1 MNAIAKLRE
10 DVAFRQA
17 NDQQA
22 SAEREQ
28 LEETQ
33 QQFTATNLGYN
44 SDRQAYELRKPGG
57 AIVFATNFSATG
69 ADGTGDTVQLSQ
81 LQGRSIFRGRP

>member
-1 MNAIAKLRE
+1 MSALDKLQE

-17 NDQQA
+17 SEQQA
-22 SAEREQ
+22 SADRQ
-28 LEETQ
+28 RMEESQ

-44 SDRQAYELRKPGG
+44 SDRQAYELKLPGG
-57 AIVFATNFSATG
+57 AIVFATSFSATG
-69 ADGTGDTVQLSQ
+69 ADGVGDTVQLSQ